1 MKRKFMLMIS
11 VVVLSLSFTAVLA
24 QDDDDAMVGDMIS
37 LSDINDDPETF
48 LGQTLTVQN
57 DIVEALAPRIFVME
71 DDELLSADRLLV
83 VYDTDS
89 IDDFD
94 VVQIANND
102 LEAVVTGTIEQFVLG
117 DIYERFNPDLDL
129 DLFQQTF
136 DDYDGEVVLIA
147 SSVDIVDMV
156 VEEDI
161 EETDLRDILENP
173 VALMDQEVVIQE
185 QLVEYVSANIYRI
198 EDKDFFNPADI
209 LVIYPGDNMVND
221 ISVEE
226 LDDQDPEVLVT
237 GVVRDFDLIA
247 LEDEFNV
254 DFDNET
260 YEGYEG
266 PVIIASS
273 IVLYEDVDT
282 EDLDD

>member
-24 QDDDDAMVGDMIS
+24 QDDDDAMVGDMFS
-37 LSDINDDPETF
+37 LSAINDDPETF